1 MFEILAQRKV
11 MLRFVV
17 KENLVF
23 VAEENLVFVAENLGF
38 VAVENLG
45 FVVEENLVF
54 VVENLGFV
62 AAENLGLEQF
72 VVAEK
77 NWVRQRESEP
87 GLVFCLLSEKQ

>member
-11 MLRFVV
+11 MLRFVAEENLGFVV

-23 VAEENLVFVAENLGF
+23 VAEENLVFV
-38 VAVENLG
+38 
-45 FVVEENLVF
+45 
-54 VVENLGFV
+54 VENLGFV
-62 AAENLGLEQF
+62 AAKNLGLEQF
-72 VVAEK
+72 VVAEI